1 LRATNTCINMPFTFG
16 SIEHLKSRKDIELLV
31 TSGFS
36 FQRFPIKV
44 RWRVVQEI
52 QTIPVVCAFSVPKRN
67 FKKAVH
73 RNYIKRLMR
82 EAYRL
87 NKQSL
92 FNVLIKKNVKIQ
104 VLFTFIGNDLPTF
117 KIIESKIILTLQ
129 SLIELN
135 EKSADSHI
143 GFSG

>member
-1 LRATNTCINMPFTFG
+1 MPFTFG
-16 SIEHLKSRKDIELLV
+16 SHEHLKSRKDIGLLV
-31 TSGFS
+31 TTGFS
-36 FQRFPIKV
+36 FQRYPIKV
-44 RWRVVQEI
+44 KWRIVNEI

-67 FKKAVH
+67 FKKAVN

-87 NKQSL
+87 NKSSL
-92 FNVLIKKNVKIQ
+92 FNLFIEKNVKIQ
-104 VLFTFIGNDLPTF
+104 VLFTFIGNDLPTY

-143 GFSG
+143 DFSSKDI